1 MIPVGVKITKDGV
14 IVSVYVR
21 PSAKQDKINTKDGIE
36 IYTREPPIGNKAN
49 VAVIKMLS
57 SALGIS
63 RREISIVRGA
73 TSRVKEIYIRGI
85 SPDKLNSL
93 LQSSNGE

>member
-1 MIPVGVKITKDGV
+1 LILVRVKIIKDGI
-14 IVSVYVR
+14 IVSVYVH
-21 PSAKQDKINTKDGIE
+21 PSAKQDKIDTTDGIE
-36 IYTREPPIGNKAN
+36 IHTREPPKGNKAN

-57 SALGIS
+57 RALGTP

-73 TSRVKEIYIRGI
+73 TSRVKEIHIRGI